1 MNSMNRRQVKRSAAA
16 VGVSAILGLGAVG
29 AVMAQNFD
37 SDISAAD
44 VTVKGE
50 PRPAP
55 EPAEPE
61 FGTQAIV
68 MGEPALTGK
77 PKPYPGGVPNR
88 IPE

>member
-1 MNSMNRRQVKRSAAA
+1 MSSINRHQVKRSAAA

-29 AVMAQNFD
+29 AVMVQNFD
-37 SDISAAD
+37 SDVTAAD
-44 VTVKGE
+44 VIVKGE

-61 FGTQAIV
+61 FGTQAII
-68 MGEPALTGK
+68 MGVPALTGK
-77 PKPYPGGVPNR
+77 PEPYPGGVPNR

>member
-1 MNSMNRRQVKRSAAA
+1 MNSINRHHVTRYAVA
-16 VGVSAILGLGAVG
+16 VGASAILGLGAVG

-37 SDISAAD
+37 GDVTAAD